1 MVVLPPKRKR
11 QLNSREGHFEFR
23 YSDDSQEYLEEF

>member
-1 MVVLPPKRKR
+1 MVALPPKRKC
-11 QLNSREGHFEFR
+11 QLNSREGRFEFR